1 MVITITPRTEC
12 SLASPRLGLWG
23 HESPFNRSALHSE
36 LPLLTPL
43 LSGSLYCDSGPS
55 MGREAH
61 AAEEPR
67 PSQCARCLATPA
79 PGAPEHCLPDI
90 FLLILLCD
98 GDVPAVGF
106 QFVLKNPPESIV
118 LHAERVIEHGGDV
131 ILSAG
136 EHRRGSGWPQE
147 EGDGS
152 DAAGTSGDMASK
164 SPSRREGSV
173 TGKLS
178 QGAATPRRY
187 HRPASRQP
195 FQGFSAEKPLKVRTG
210 SFVRHISGNTA
221 GVVLHRMQA

>member
-1 MVITITPRTEC
+1 MCLNTPWRRGRTDRREDAETELRKLPGSSSSPSCGHHRHSSTEC

-23 HESPFNRSALHSE
+23 RESPFNRSALHSE

-67 PSQCARCLATPA
+67 PSQRARCLASPA

-131 ILSAG
+131 VLSGG
-136 EHRRGSGWPQE
+136 EHRGG
-147 EGDGS
+147 G
-152 DAAGTSGDMASK
+152 
-164 SPSRREGSV
+164 
-173 TGKLS
+173 
-178 QGAATPRRY
+178 QGG
-187 HRPASRQP
+187 PASSLAR
-195 FQGFSAEKPLKVRTG
+195 GG
-210 SFVRHISGNTA
+210 
-221 GVVLHRMQA
+221 